1 MITSYTLLG
10 FPVSLDTATPTTSTP
25 STTSTTS
32 TKTNISTHNLELPHI
47 NKCKENYVD
56 VSDNK
61 VESLLEQQI
70 VLLKLIL
77 LFLGFFILSNV
88 FKKN

>member
-1 MITSYTLLG
+1 MVNSLSSIGLHG
-10 FPVSLDTATPTTSTP
+10 FPLETTP
-25 STTSTTS
+25 SDSPTMSLKPS
-32 TKTNISTHNLELPHI
+32 TKTNISTHNVELPPI
-47 NKCKENYVD
+47 NSIEHYVD
-56 VSDNK
+56 VSDSK

-77 LFLGFFILSNV
+77 LFLGFLILSNV

>member
-1 MITSYTLLG
+1 MINSCSLKG
-10 FPVSLDTATPTTSTP
+10 FPVESGQLDSLAQPYAENLS
-25 STTSTTS
+25 
-32 TKTNISTHNLELPHI
+32 STHNVELPPI
-47 NKCKENYVD
+47 NKCRENYVD
-56 VSDNK
+56 DSNSK

-77 LFLGFFILSNV
+77 LFLGFLILSNV